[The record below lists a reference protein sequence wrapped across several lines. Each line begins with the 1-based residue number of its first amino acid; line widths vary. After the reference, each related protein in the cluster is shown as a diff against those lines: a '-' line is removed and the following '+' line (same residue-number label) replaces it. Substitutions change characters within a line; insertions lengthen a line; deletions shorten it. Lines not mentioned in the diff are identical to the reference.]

1 MASVPAIV
9 EIPEVDD
16 ERPIATDPEPKIN
29 RRRYRRTLRFFARV
43 VAGLLWWEVIL
54 KRTLGSRVVN
64 KNRTARL
71 RRYASD
77 FRQLAVDMGGVMI
90 KLGQF
95 FSARVD
101 VLPIEITSELAGLQ
115 DEVPPDPFEAVSG
128 VIEGELGAL
137 GETFAWFDTDA
148 HAAASLGQVYR
159 ARLHNEERVVL
170 KVQRPGIEQL
180 VATDLAALKVV
191 GGWVMRYKPI
201 RRRADVPALLDE
213 FARTLWEELDYEAE
227 ADNAERFGEMFADD
241 LDVYVPAVY
250 RELSTEC
257 VLTLE
262 DVTSI
267 KITDHDAIDAAGVDR
282 RKVAMRL
289 FDLYMIQVFEHRF
302 FHADPHPGNLFV
314 YPLPVEANGAR
325 PDAAPDR
332 SRPFYL
338 VFVDFGMVGHISDKV
353 LGGLREAMIAIGTRD
368 MRRLVTAYQIMD
380 VLLPHADLDR
390 LIEAEQQMFDRFWGK
405 DIQQMRQMHV
415 DEMRE
420 FVREFGDLMYEMPF
434 QVPQD
439 FIYLGRAMGILSGM
453 CTDLHNQFNPWTALA
468 PHAQRLA
475 EEELSLNRGSLLQ
488 EIGKLGQLALQLP
501 RRAESFFNR
510 AERGKLQVQSKPDP
524 ATRRQQ
530 RRLEQ
535 AINRLATGVIFASLV
550 IAGTVFVVNGER
562 GFGIAGYAL
571 GAAALVISLWQSRRR
586 IK

>member
-1 MASVPAIV
+1 
-9 EIPEVDD
+9 
-16 ERPIATDPEPKIN
+16 
-29 RRRYRRTLRFFARV
+29 
-43 VAGLLWWEVIL
+43 
-54 KRTLGSRVVN
+54 
-64 KNRTARL
+64 
-71 RRYASD
+71 
-77 FRQLAVDMGGVMI
+77 
-90 KLGQF
+90 
-95 FSARVD
+95 
-101 VLPIEITSELAGLQ
+101 
-115 DEVPPDPFEAVSG
+115 
-128 VIEGELGAL
+128 
-137 GETFAWFDTDA
+137 
-148 HAAASLGQVYR
+148 
-159 ARLHNEERVVL
+159 
-170 KVQRPGIEQL
+170 
-180 VATDLAALKVV
+180 
-191 GGWVMRYKPI
+191 
-201 RRRADVPALLDE
+201 
-213 FARTLWEELDYEAE
+213 
-227 ADNAERFGEMFADD
+227 
-241 LDVYVPAVY
+241 
-250 RELSTEC
+250 
-257 VLTLE
+257 
-262 DVTSI
+262 
-267 KITDHDAIDAAGVDR
+267 
-282 RKVAMRL
+282 
-289 FDLYMIQVFEHRF
+289 
-302 FHADPHPGNLFV
+302 
-314 YPLPVEANGAR
+314 
-325 PDAAPDR
+325 
-332 SRPFYL
+332 
-338 VFVDFGMVGHISDKV
+338 MVGHISDKV

-550 IAGTVFVVNGER
+550 IAGTVLVVNGER

-571 GAAALVISLWQSRRR
+571 GGAALVISLWQSRRR